1 MCVSDCSEEDY
12 YQYEFK
18 YTCYHECILIYLK
31 DQLKIFFEKQNVQKN
46 LSKK

>member
-18 YTCYHECILIYLK
+18 YTCYHECPIDISESSIKNFFWETKCPKELK
-31 DQLKIFFEKQNVQKN
+31 
-46 LSKK
+46 

>member
-1 MCVSDCSEEDY
+1 MCISDCSEEDY

-18 YTCYHECILIYLK
+18 YTCYHECPIDISERSIK
-31 DQLKIFFEKQNVQKN
+31 NFFEKQNVQKN